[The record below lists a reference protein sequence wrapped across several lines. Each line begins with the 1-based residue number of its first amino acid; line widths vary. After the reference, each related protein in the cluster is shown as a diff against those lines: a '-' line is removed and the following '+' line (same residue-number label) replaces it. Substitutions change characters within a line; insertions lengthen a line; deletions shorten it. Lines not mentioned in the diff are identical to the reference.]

1 MRPDNIAIKELEEI
15 TRAIRKIL
23 LKTAHDAGCGHTGGS
38 LSEAD
43 ILAALYFR
51 IMKVDPRRPG
61 MAERDRFILSKGH
74 ATLGYYAALAL
85 RGFFPL
91 ETLKSF
97 DELGSILQGHPDM
110 NKTPGVDMST
120 GSLGQGLSIGIG
132 MALGGLRRNQ
142 DFTTFVLL
150 GDGESAEGQLWEAVL
165 FAGAANKRVK
175 RVVAITDYNKVQLA
189 SKTSEAV
196 DLGDLAAKYRCF
208 GWEALECNGHDM
220 RELVGTLEQAKEAA
234 RQGPVAVIA
243 HTVKGKGVSFMEG
256 RYQWH
261 GKAPNDEQYELAIAE
276 IG

>member
-1 MRPDNIAIKELEEI
+1 MRPDSIAIKELEEI

-208 GWEALECNGHDM
+208 GWEALECNGHERAGRYARAGKGGRPAGAGGRHRAHGERKGCLLHGGQVSM
-220 RELVGTLEQAKEAA
+220 A
-234 RQGPVAVIA
+234 RQG
-243 HTVKGKGVSFMEG
+243 SE
-256 RYQWH
+256 
-261 GKAPNDEQYELAIAE
+261 
-276 IG
+276 